1 MTYAGTSLGRLKV
14 PAKGHEPKCPATL
27 PWTKVHVETTRRG
40 NAKIYPKEET
50 ALFPILW

>member
-14 PAKGHEPKCPATL
+14 RAKGSEPKCTAIL
-27 PWTKVHVETTRRG
+27 PWTKVHVEITRRG

-50 ALFPILW
+50 SLFLILW